1 VCDSR
6 TGAAHLRRGSP
17 CQDASVCWTFRDG
30 AGDPV
35 QVLVVSDG
43 HGGLRYDRSEVGSYL
58 ACHAAVREVHRLLR
72 RARTGQPGGE
82 AEWRQW
88 LAEELPRRIVNRW
101 RQDVLAHARAHPRGE
116 RESSSTFPYGA
127 TLGLLLLTPRW
138 WGHSG
143 LGDWDL
149 VRIDSEG
156 NAELLSEEP
165 DTAGGGEATFSLC
178 MDSAERHF
186 AARSGLYPIPSGCD
200 RFSLLL
206 STDGIRKSCGTDAD
220 FFLLAEY
227 LSNLPA
233 AAAADPPD
241 PPEAIGELSQA
252 LDRIS
257 DEGSGDDVS
266 VAIGRW
272 LPTAVAVA
280 TAVAVGERSPGRRG
294 VDPPRI
300 VQPLLQP
307 APGRDRPIDPEAL
320 PRGAASPRRAARRRW
335 SGAGGRSPWL
345 LPLAAALLLL
355 TLIGAGLGV
364 ASLLGLAPF
373 APRAPQPA
381 ALTPRQQELLQQEAQ
396 RLCSLKAPVGS
407 REPTAGRPTGP
418 QPLPQ
423 AASGDPIGSAGAA
436 VAPPPTSGD
445 AGPVGPGRAEAARSD
460 ISRSEASRS
469 EAARAAAGQ
478 GQAGH
483 RQAGQGEAG
492 RAATA
497 SSTPG
502 DDQAGPIAAVQIP
515 PSRGHT
521 DGGDPAGRQA
531 EPGQSR
537 RSSQPPH
544 AGRERNSAPALDP
557 GLRQSIEAELKQRHS
572 IFNRLRKNRRYSDQL
587 LADPAR
593 DPLGA
598 LIAWSFREP
607 GLGPGAATTPAAGR
621 SDRLP
626 GWWPLGRPAPP
637 AATPRLCPELRQALR
652 QQWQDRSAPS
662 RSAVSESGAAPR

>member
-1 VCDSR
+1 VSSPTGGWRPPVCDSR

-17 CQDASVCWTFRDG
+17 CQDASVCWTFPDG

-58 ACHAAVREVHRLLR
+58 ACRAALKEVHRLLR

-88 LAEELPRRIVNRW
+88 LAEELPGRIVGRW
-101 RQDVLAHARAHPRGE
+101 RRDVLAHARAHPRDD

-156 NAELLSEEP
+156 NGELLSEEP

-186 AARSGLYPIPSGCD
+186 AARSGLHPIPSGSD

-220 FFLLAEY
+220 FFTLAEY

-233 AAAADPPD
+233 AAAADPPETAD
-241 PPEAIGELSQA
+241 PAETADELSQA

-272 LPTAVAVA
+272 LPTAV
-280 TAVAVGERSPGRRG
+280 GEPSPGRRG
-294 VDPPRI
+294 ADPPRI
-300 VQPLLQP
+300 VQPLPQP
-307 APGRDRPIDPEAL
+307 APGRDRPADPEAL
-320 PRGAASPRRAARRRW
+320 PRGATPPRRAARRRW
-335 SGAGGRSPWL
+335 PGAGGRSPWP
-345 LPLAAALLLL
+345 LPLAAGLLLL

-364 ASLLGLAPF
+364 AALLALGPF
-373 APRAPQPA
+373 AHRAPRPA
-381 ALTPRQQELLQQEAQ
+381 ALTPAQLALLQREVG
-396 RLCSLKAPVGS
+396 RLCSPAALVDS
-407 REPTAGRPTGP
+407 REATVGRAAGPRPPRQAVAGAPIGTTGGAVVLRQAAEDADHDGPGHGDADRSKPDRGEVGQSEAGRG
-418 QPLPQ
+418 
-423 AASGDPIGSAGAA
+423 
-436 VAPPPTSGD
+436 
-445 AGPVGPGRAEAARSD
+445 EAARIAPD
-460 ISRSEASRS
+460 
-469 EAARAAAGQ
+469 
-478 GQAGH
+478 H
-483 RQAGQGEAG
+483 GEPG
-492 RAATA
+492 PIPPDLI
-497 SSTPG
+497 TPG
-502 DDQAGPIAAVQIP
+502 RRHA
-515 PSRGHT
+515 
-521 DGGDPAGRQA
+521 DGSDPAGRQA
-531 EPGQSR
+531 GQGQSGL
-537 RSSQPPH
+537 QPRGSLATP
-544 AGRERNSAPALDP
+544 GRDPAPALNP
-557 GLRQSIEAELKQRHS
+557 GLRQSIGAELNQRRS
-572 IFNRLRKNRRYSDQL
+572 TFARLRQDHQHRDLL

-607 GLGPGAATTPAAGR
+607 GLGPGATTTPAAGR

-626 GWWPLGRPAPP
+626 GWWPLGRAAPAPT
-637 AATPRLCPELRQALR
+637 APRLCPELRQALL
-652 QQWQDRSAPS
+652 QQWQGRPAQLRSAAAAP
-662 RSAVSESGAAPR
+662 AAAPR